1 MKNQEVVSGVG
12 ADAKRVDLNNSNKV
26 TERVKKLQRDAKIQN
41 ATGGTYSQ
49 ATQLQDI
56 ASGASTEMP
65 RNVVGAAP
73 GSRNIASSL
82 RMSPLDQMNENP
94 GPITDGAPGNT
105 PGRQPEELPG
115 PIDGPDNNAILAR
128 AMFMMDPTPM
138 NRRLLESF
146 LQEGR

>member
-1 MKNQEVVSGVG
+1 MAREVISGVG
-12 ADAKRVDLNNSNKV
+12 RDAKRVDLNNSNKV
-26 TERVKKLQRDAKIQN
+26 TERVRKLQREAKIQN

-65 RNVVGAAP
+65 QAVVGATPAP
-73 GSRNIASSL
+73 RTITSSL

-115 PIDGPDNNAILAR
+115 PVDGPDNNAALAR
-128 AMFMMDPTPM
+128 AIYLMDPTPM
-138 NRRLLESF
+138 NRRLVESF
-146 LQEGR
+146 QQEGR

>member
-1 MKNQEVVSGVG
+1 MVKEVVSGVG
-12 ADAKRVDLNNSNKV
+12 ADAKRTDKNIS
-26 TERVKKLQRDAKIQN
+26 ERVAKIQREAKIQN
-41 ATGGTYSQ
+41 ASGGTYSQ
-49 ATQLQDI
+49 ATQLQDL

-65 RNVVGAAP
+65 QAVVGSTPAP
-73 GSRNIASSL
+73 RTIASSI
-82 RMSPLDQMNENP
+82 RMSSLDQMNENP

>member
-1 MKNQEVVSGVG
+1 MAREVISGVG
-12 ADAKRVDLNNSNKV
+12 RDAKRVDLNNSNKV
-26 TERVKKLQRDAKIQN
+26 TERVRKLQREAKIQN

-65 RNVVGAAP
+65 QSVVGATPAP
-73 GSRNIASSL
+73 RTITSSL

-105 PGRQPEELPG
+105 PGRQPGELPG

>member
-1 MKNQEVVSGVG
+1 MVREVISGVG

-49 ATQLQDI
+49 ASQLQDL

-65 RNVVGAAP
+65 QAVVGATP
-73 GSRNIASSL
+73 NPRTIASSI
-82 RMSPLDQMNENP
+82 RMSSLDQMNENP

-105 PGRQPEELPG
+105 PGRQPEELLG

>member
-1 MKNQEVVSGVG
+1 MVKEVVSGVG
-12 ADAKRVDLNNSNKV
+12 ADAKRTDKNIS
-26 TERVKKLQRDAKIQN
+26 ERVAKIQREAKIEN
-41 ATGGTYSQ
+41 APGGTYSQ
-49 ATQLQDI
+49 ATQLQNL
-56 ASGASTEMP
+56 ASGASTETP
-65 RNVVGAAP
+65 RTIVGSTPAP
-73 GSRNIASSL
+73 RTIASSI
-82 RMSPLDQMNENP
+82 RMSPLDQMSENP

>member
-1 MKNQEVVSGVG
+1 MVKEVVSGVG
-12 ADAKRVDLNNSNKV
+12 ADAKRTDKNIS
-26 TERVKKLQRDAKIQN
+26 ERVAKIQREAKIQN
-41 ATGGTYSQ
+41 ATNGTYSQ
-49 ATQLQDI
+49 ATQLQDL

-65 RNVVGAAP
+65 QAVVGSTPAP
-73 GSRNIASSL
+73 RTIASSI
-82 RMSPLDQMNENP
+82 RMSPLDQVSENP

>member
-1 MKNQEVVSGVG
+1 MAREVISGVG
-12 ADAKRVDLNNSNKV
+12 RDAKRVDLNNSNKV
-26 TERVKKLQRDAKIQN
+26 TERVRKLQREAKIQN

-65 RNVVGAAP
+65 QAVVGATPAP
-73 GSRNIASSL
+73 RTIASSL

>member
-1 MKNQEVVSGVG
+1 MVKEVVSGVG
-12 ADAKRVDLNNSNKV
+12 ADAKRTDKNIS
-26 TERVKKLQRDAKIQN
+26 ERVAKIQREAKIEN
-41 ATGGTYSQ
+41 APGGTYSQ
-49 ATQLQDI
+49 ATQLQDL

-65 RNVVGAAP
+65 QAVVGSTPAP
-73 GSRNIASSL
+73 RTIASSI
-82 RMSPLDQMNENP
+82 RMSPLDQMSENP